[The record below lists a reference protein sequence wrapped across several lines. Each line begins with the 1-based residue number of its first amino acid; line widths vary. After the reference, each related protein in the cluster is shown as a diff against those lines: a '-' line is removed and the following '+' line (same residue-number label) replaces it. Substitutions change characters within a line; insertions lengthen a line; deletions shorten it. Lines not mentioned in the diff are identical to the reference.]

1 MKRLTR
7 HKAGLVL
14 AILLV
19 TVSAQA
25 AFSEAPGHEVTTAET
40 EILTDA
46 EWSKKVDALQGQ
58 ADATRT
64 LWKKLLPLLYRNIA
78 LSEAQVAEVEK
89 QLQGILTQRE
99 KVDGLRKDL
108 EQARE
113 AKDAAQIE
121 AIQTELEQSGARLRP
136 VDRMA
141 TLRSS
146 LTAAQRKTFDM
157 NRAVAITRLRRNEI

>member
-14 AILLV
+14 AIVLV

-46 EWSKKVDALQGQ
+46 QWSKKVDALQGQ

-64 LWKKLLPLLYRNIA
+64 LWKKLLLN
-78 LSEAQVAEVEK
+78 
-89 QLQGILTQRE
+89 T
-99 KVDGLRKDL
+99 
-108 EQARE
+108 
-113 AKDAAQIE
+113 
-121 AIQTELEQSGARLRP
+121 
-136 VDRMA
+136 
-141 TLRSS
+141 
-146 LTAAQRKTFDM
+146 
-157 NRAVAITRLRRNEI
+157 